1 MKRVTAGMVAILL
14 VVTMVSAAN
23 HYVRPGAT
31 GNGSDWNDALGALPD
46 RLTRGDTYYLADG
59 KYGNYEFNDKESGTL
74 FIYLKKAV
82 ASDHGTGTG
91 WKAEYGDGVA
101 EFTSGIRIKNGYYDF
116 DGQTGGGPGSWDKG
130 FGLKFH
136 NTNAGA
142 VNMNGFAGKDA
153 NGNAIIHNIKSL
165 RFRHFDCTTTT
176 GPVGDGSYYG
186 GTCFSMTQAAGEDW
200 QWQYGYLHDIRGLMW
215 QLNYQVDG
223 FTIEYCYAARNIAY
237 DYKPGASAH
246 IEAYKGNAS
255 LNGIFRYSIFEDIR
269 GTGFL
274 VIFNN
279 NYQIHGNVFR
289 WTAGF
294 DGSVGN
300 GVIT

>member
-1 MKRVTAGMVAILL
+1 
-14 VVTMVSAAN
+14 
-23 HYVRPGAT
+23 
-31 GNGSDWNDALGALPD
+31 
-46 RLTRGDTYYLADG
+46 
-59 KYGNYEFNDKESGTL
+59 
-74 FIYLKKAV
+74 
-82 ASDHGTGTG
+82 
-91 WKAEYGDGVA
+91 
-101 EFTSGIRIKNGYYDF
+101 
-116 DGQTGGGPGSWDKG
+116 
-130 FGLKFH
+130 
-136 NTNAGA
+136 
-142 VNMNGFAGKDA
+142 
-153 NGNAIIHNIKSL
+153 
-165 RFRHFDCTTTT
+165 
-176 GPVGDGSYYG
+176 VGDGSYYG

-215 QLNYQVDG
+215 QLNYKCDG

-237 DYKPGASAH
+237 DYQPGKNAH

-300 GVIT
+300 GVITSLSAASATNVKVYNNTFININRNLVGVNVSSDNQNNLTFQCIKIFTGSTNTALPGMPEPFVSQADLDFHLKSPTAAGKALPAPFNKDPFGVTYGADGNWDRGAYEYSTTNIECRTLNAERRMPFIPTLINDGLFYNIMGKSVQPDVSGIYLGPISGQLRTVTRVK